1 MFSLEKRLKVR
12 LLLGMLLVGLVLGLV
27 VRIQVHRQQGDML
40 DYQLEQVARALILS
54 DLQGTRQT
62 WDNDPALHLDVQVW
76 DAVGSL
82 LYRSS
87 EQIDVDLDTPP
98 GLSLVRSGHQ
108 ADAVMLKVFTI
119 SNGQRTVQVMH
130 AKSLRDEL
138 RWNAVLEVLLP
149 SMLVVLVG
157 ALLVNFT
164 LRRGLAPIRQLDD
177 ELSRRDASSLAPL
190 EIPDA
195 PTELASVVD
204 TLNRLLQQLDTS
216 LQAHK
221 RFIANAAHELRT
233 PITAISLEVDNLLGS
248 QDPAQMRQAA
258 SRLKLGA
265 QRSQHLLQQMLT
277 LARLEARAKPRPS
290 VAVDLQPLAQDAMV
304 GLSTL
309 ASQRGIEFALGSHGA
324 TVVQGDAV
332 DMRLLLDNLL
342 GNALKFSP
350 PDAVVEVNL
359 RGDEQGVTLLVRD
372 HGPGIAP
379 ELRARM
385 LLPFVRVNAAVD
397 GAGLGLAIV
406 LEVVQKHG
414 ASLVLEDPA
423 SGPGLLVRVTFPT
436 QMSASKG

>member
-1 MFSLEKRLKVR
+1 MFSLEKRLKYR
-12 LLLGMLLVGLVLGLV
+12 LLLGMVLVGIVLGVV
-27 VRIQVHRQQGDML
+27 VRIQVNRQQGDML

-62 WDNDPALHLDVQVW
+62 WDDDPALHLDVQVW
-76 DAVGSL
+76 DAVGAL

-87 EQIDVDLDTPP
+87 DQIDVDLDTPP

-108 ADAVMLKVFTI
+108 ADAVTLKVFTL

-138 RWNAVLEVLLP
+138 RWNAVLDVLLP

-157 ALLVNFT
+157 ALLVDFT
-164 LRRGLAPIRQLDD
+164 LRRGLAPIRKLDD
-177 ELSRRDASSLAPL
+177 ELNRRDANSLAPL

-195 PTELASVVD
+195 PAELASVVS

-248 QDPAQMRQAA
+248 QDQDQMRQAA
-258 SRLKLGA
+258 SRLKLGS
-265 QRSQHLLQQMLT
+265 QRAQHLLQQMLT
-277 LARLEARAKPRPS
+277 LARLEARSRPRPR
-290 VAVDLQPLAQDAMV
+290 VAVDLQQLAQASMI

-309 ASQRGIEFALGSHGA
+309 GSQRGIEFALEVSGA
-324 TVVQGDAV
+324 TLMQGDP
-332 DMRLLLDNLL
+332 DDLRLLLDNLL

-350 PDAVVEVNL
+350 QDAVVEVSL
-359 RGDEQGVTLLVRD
+359 LGDEKGVTLLVRD

-379 ELRARM
+379 ELRERIV
-385 LLPFVRVNAAVD
+385 LPFVRVNAAID
-397 GAGLGLAIV
+397 GAGLGLAIA
-406 LEVVQKHG
+406 LEVVQNHA
-414 ASLVLEDPA
+414 ASLALEDPV
-423 SGPGLLVRVTFPT
+423 SGPGLQVRVRFVN
-436 QMSASKG
+436 QISASKG